1 MPSEPKLPPNVFIHV
16 TESTY
21 VVHGSSTTLGSKAS
35 IAVAIIIGE
44 SLHLVRM
51 LYEYLPFHIQLRE
64 GDLGRVQGA
73 VSGFIAVVLCWCL
86 PCQLLDHE

>member
-1 MPSEPKLPPNVFIHV
+1 MPSEPKL
-16 TESTY
+16 

-73 VSGFIAVVLCWCL
+73 VSGFIAVGAYL
-86 PCQLLDHE
+86 PIISQLLDHE